1 MRARLKVVDKADKD
15 DQVHGEESEE
25 SNDDEGGGG
34 ARCHEQQGGGSGPGW
49 TRQVKRRRGG

>member
-1 MRARLKVVDKADKD
+1 MRARLKVVDTADKD

-34 ARCHEQQGGGSGPGW
+34 ARCTISLYA
-49 TRQVKRRRGG
+49 TNLNI

>member
-1 MRARLKVVDKADKD
+1 MRARLKFVDKANKD

-34 ARCHEQQGGGSGPGW
+34 ARCREQGGGVDQGGPG
-49 TRQVKRRRGG
+49 R

>member
-25 SNDDEGGGG
+25 SNDDEGEPDVASREGGVG
-34 ARCHEQQGGGSGPGW
+34 QGRECREHPDG
-49 TRQVKRRRGG
+49 

>member
-1 MRARLKVVDKADKD
+1 MSARIKVVDTADKD

-34 ARCHEQQGGGSGPGW
+34 ARCREQGGGSGPGW

>member
-34 ARCHEQQGGGSGPGW
+34 ARCREQGGGSGPGW